1 MMTALKLINC
11 GAIREPGVISRCF
24 DICMGRCMQRPI
36 QGKLHILYSALFVY
50 PSSRPLV
57 MKLRI
62 RSQKQPQNSWP
73 KCLVFCEY
81 RCRVRSVYFKVSM

>member
-36 QGKLHILYSALFVY
+36 QGKLHILYSALFEWFRGECDSKVQLPY
-50 PSSRPLV
+50 
-57 MKLRI
+57 
-62 RSQKQPQNSWP
+62 
-73 KCLVFCEY
+73 FC
-81 RCRVRSVYFKVSM
+81 